1 MAYTQEISEL
11 VETTLYL
18 RRWLNLIS
26 ISLVLNEILF
36 EIERQ
41 KPSVVD
47 FSVLLLNWK
56 WKNYRLQVR
65 VPKFI
70 ITMGDQSISLNFFL
84 TKIT

>member
-47 FSVLLLNWK
+47 FSVLLLN
-56 WKNYRLQVR
+56 
-65 VPKFI
+65 
-70 ITMGDQSISLNFFL
+70 
-84 TKIT
+84 